1 MRPSESFIQQPIR
14 SLQTMLQVI
23 SLNDPR
29 IQMIIPDGIYGK
41 TTMVAVN
48 QFQQLYN
55 IPITG
60 IADQNTWD
68 KIVEIYDYARLNIE
82 PAENIEIILDKNE
95 SLKLNDEGAYV
106 YFLQTML
113 KALSNKYPTMIA
125 PDISGNYDTNTYD
138 AVKEF
143 QKLTSLQE
151 TGQTDKATWK
161 HIVHQF
167 SLLSAADKIE
177 I

>member
-1 MRPSESFIQQPIR
+1 MKPTDSFIQQPIR
-14 SLQTMLQVI
+14 SLQTMLHVI

-29 IQMIIPDGIYGK
+29 IQLIIPDGIYGRS
-41 TTMVAVN
+41 TMVAVN

-60 IADQNTWD
+60 IVDQTTWS
-68 KIVEIYDYARLNIE
+68 KIVEIYDAARLNIE
-82 PAENIEIILDKNE
+82 PAENIEIILDKDE
-95 SLKLNDEGAYV
+95 ALKLNDEGAYV

-113 KALSNKYPTMIA
+113 KALSNKYPTITA
-125 PDISGNYDTNTYD
+125 PEISGRYDSKTID
-138 AVKEF
+138 AVIEF
-143 QKLTSLQE
+143 QKLSNLRG
-151 TGQTDKATWK
+151 TGQTDKTTWK